1 MKIAL
6 ALPSLD
12 PQRGDMEA
20 LSFELVRRL
29 VALKHEIHVVAQHF
43 SDAGLELPIV
53 SHRIRRTKSPLRRAA
68 AVEAELRRIDAD
80 VIHDMGIGWYADAF
94 TLTAGSPIRMR
105 ESRLGETSWWARPL
119 QRLGMGMS
127 VRGRQQ
133 AELARRQCSRTG
145 SIHVPLSQVVAED
158 LQSLHGLPGNR
169 IRVVHPGVDIKRFSP
184 HTRKLR
190 RDTTRRKLGIDTKAL
205 LLLSFADDQR
215 QVGAWRVAFRA
226 LRRLVAQQVPVQL
239 VVSTGSGSVF
249 PQKLAERFGVRR
261 HIKIVGPV
269 SDRIPFYAAADVLLA
284 FTRYAPFSL
293 TVLEAAACGLPC
305 ITTRENGAA
314 ELFVDEGDC
323 CVLDLRSPIDLAER
337 IESFRDQ
344 DRWERMGRA
353 ARRTAMNYT
362 LDRYA
367 AKLMQIYE
375 EIAKTQG
382 HVDRDILV
390 FPDDPSEQK
399 VIPRAA

>member
-20 LSFELVRRL
+20 LTFELVRRL
-29 VALKHEIHVVAQHF
+29 VALKNEVHVVAQHF

-94 TLTAGSPIRMR
+94 TWTAGSPIRMG
-105 ESRLGETSWWARPL
+105 ESRLAETTWWARPL

-127 VRGRQQ
+127 VRGRQR
-133 AELARRQCSRTG
+133 AELARRQCRRTG
-145 SIHVPLSQVVAED
+145 SIHVSLSEMVAQD
-158 LQSLHGLPGNR
+158 LHTLHGLPSDR

-190 RDTTRRKLGIDTKAL
+190 RETTRRKLGVDTKAL
-205 LLLSFADDQR
+205 LLLSFEDEER
-215 QVGAWRVAFRA
+215 QVGAWRLAFRA
-226 LRRLVAQQVPVQL
+226 LRRLILQQVPVQL
-239 VVSTGSGSVF
+239 VVSTVSDRAYL
-249 PQKLAERFGVRR
+249 QKLAERFGVSRNM
-261 HIKIVGPV
+261 KIVGPL

-284 FTRYAPFSL
+284 FTRYAPFNL
-293 TVLEAAACGLPC
+293 AVLEAAACGLPC

-314 ELFVDEGDC
+314 ELFVDEGDS
-323 CVLDLRSPIDLAER
+323 CVVDLRSAIDLAER
-337 IESFRDQ
+337 VESFRDRA
-344 DRWERMGRA
+344 RWDRMGRA
-353 ARRTAMNYT
+353 ARRTAMNHT

-367 AKLMQIYE
+367 NKLMEIYE
-375 EIAKTQG
+375 EIAKAQC
-382 HVDRDILV
+382 HVDRDILA
-390 FPDDPSEQK
+390 FPDDSSQQK
-399 VIPRAA
+399 VNRRAA